1 MVWGLR
7 DRHSGRRVESKGVSM
22 QARVVNVQIQPS
34 KKDEAIALYRDSVLP
49 AARQQRGYK
58 SALLLTDPKGGKSIS
73 ITLWETEAD
82 MNTGEASGYLQQ
94 QLAKFGAMFTAP
106 PVTEHYEVGV
116 QG

>member
-1 MVWGLR
+1 
-7 DRHSGRRVESKGVSM
+7 M
-22 QARVVNVQIQPS
+22 QTRVVNVQIQPS
-34 KKDEAIALYRDSVLP
+34 KKDEAIALYRDSILP
-49 AARQQRGYK
+49 AARQQKGFK
-58 SALLLTDPKGGKSIS
+58 TALLLSDPGSGKSIS

-82 MNTGEASGYLQQ
+82 MNAGEASGYLQR